1 LSFLQI
7 LKNARV
13 RGMSFPGQ
21 VRQEGNA
28 SAQLLEAGQTS
39 SGYRSEIYGTS
50 LLQAVWAAIRR
61 SLFPPALF
69 GRMQGQGQAHRWQ
82 ARKPEAS

>member
-13 RGMSFPGQ
+13 RGMGFPGQ

-28 SAQLLEAGQTS
+28 NAQLLEAGQAS
-39 SGYRSEIYGTS
+39 PGYRSEIYGTS
-50 LLQAVWAAIRR
+50 LLQAMRAGIRR

-69 GRMQGQGQAHRWQ
+69 GRMQGQGQAHRRQ